1 MEAAPPGVASAQN
14 GPLPTLSVIV
24 PTYNGG
30 PDLREA
36 LAALRRS
43 ALKPLEVIVVD
54 DGSTDD
60 SLAGALED
68 ERVIRLDP
76 GPRGPATARNR
87 GAETARGEVLVFI
100 DADVAVRSGTLGA
113 VAGIMGRDPDLDAMF
128 GSYDA
133 APPAP
138 GLASRYKNLVH
149 HLTHQRSAG
158 DAQTFFTGCG
168 AVRTATFRA
177 LGGFDEDLR
186 WVEDIEFGMRLH
198 SAGGRIRLHP
208 EVQVTHLKRWTLLS
222 LWKTDIFGRAL
233 PWGRLLVSRGQ
244 RLDHLNVDRRSQ
256 ASALAAWGVGL
267 AMALAVLWPTAGVV
281 AGVSSL
287 ACFLWAEAPLLSGLS
302 RIRGP
307 LFTLAVLPLHWLY
320 FLYSSA
326 AFVYVTAEARVR
338 SGSGARPASS
348 PQRHAP
354 NS

>member
-1 MEAAPPGVASAQN
+1 VGGPPEAASAGK

-24 PTYNGG
+24 PTHNGG
-30 PDLREA
+30 PALTEA

-43 ALKPLEVIVVD
+43 ELKPLEVIVVD

-60 SLAGALED
+60 SLAGATED
-68 ERVIRLDP
+68 ERVIRLDQ
-76 GPRGPATARNR
+76 GPRGPSTARNR
-87 GAETARGEVLVFI
+87 AAETARGEVLVFI
-100 DADVAVRSGTLGA
+100 DADVAVHPGTLGA
-113 VAGIMGRDPDLDAMF
+113 IAGIMGREPGLDALF

-138 GLASRYKNLVH
+138 GLASRYKNLLH
-149 HLTHQRSAG
+149 HLTHQRSGG
-158 DAQTFFTGCG
+158 DAHTFFTGCG

-186 WVEDIEFGMRLH
+186 WVEDIEFGMRLR
-198 SAGGRIRLHP
+198 SARGRIRLYP

-256 ASALAAWGVGL
+256 GSAVAAWALVP
-267 AMALAVLWPTAGVV
+267 AMALVPFWPTAGIV
-281 AGVSSL
+281 ATAGAL
-287 ACFLWAEAPLLSGLS
+287 ACFLWAQAPELGGLI
-302 RIRGP
+302 RIGGIV
-307 LFTLAVLPLHWLY
+307 FTVAALPLHWLY

-326 AFVYVTAEARVR
+326 AFGYVTIEARVR
-338 SGSGARPASS
+338 SGSAAQNPSS
-348 PQRHAP
+348 TPRHAP
-354 NS
+354 NN